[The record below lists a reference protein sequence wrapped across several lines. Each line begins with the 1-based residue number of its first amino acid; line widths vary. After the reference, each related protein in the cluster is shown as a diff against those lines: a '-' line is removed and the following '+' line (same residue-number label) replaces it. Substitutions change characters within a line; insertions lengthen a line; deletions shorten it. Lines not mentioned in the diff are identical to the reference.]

1 MNERPARRTSIRRRL
16 LLFLIGSLLLMVVGA
31 SFVSYW
37 VGMQSA
43 SDAYDR
49 ALLDPT
55 IDIAENI
62 KVDAS
67 GARVD
72 LPRKA
77 VDALVY
83 DHVDKVFFQVRA
95 DSGRIVD
102 GIDDLPPPPVD
113 PAPEQHLFFDG
124 VYHGEPV
131 RIAALRAPGGFVV
144 QVGETLNK
152 RNRLVKEILL
162 AGLIPTLLV
171 AGVSIALA
179 WAGVARG
186 LQPLERV
193 RKHLLGRPSGDLS
206 AIPETEAPIEILPV
220 VDAFNRLLG
229 QLRQANELQQR
240 FLENAAHQL
249 RTPLAGLQMHL
260 ELLLRRDLPPDA
272 KAEVERMHGATTR
285 AGHLA
290 TQLLALA
297 RAESASDRG
306 RPPELINLMTVA
318 DAAAHRWAPKAIA
331 QNIDLGF
338 VLEPA
343 LILGDALLIPEML
356 DNLIDNA
363 LRYTPS
369 GGTVTVATGQREGTP
384 YLCVDDTGPGI
395 PAADRDRVMERF
407 YRLPGT
413 AGNGSGLGLAIV
425 KEIADRH
432 AARIEISTPGGSGGT
447 RVRVEF
453 PQRETQGRSG
463 IPARH
468 QPGPPEAAEGAGRS
482 SRQPQA

>member
-1 MNERPARRTSIRRRL
+1 MNEAPARRTSIRRRL
-16 LLFLIGSLLLMVVGA
+16 LVFLVGSLLLMVVGA
-31 SFVSYW
+31 TFVSYR
-37 VGMQSA
+37 VALRSA

-49 ALLDPT
+49 ALLDPA
-55 IDIAENI
+55 IDITENI
-62 KVDAS
+62 KVDAA

-77 VDALVY
+77 VEALVY
-83 DHVDKVFFQVRA
+83 DHIDKVFFQVRA
-95 DSGRIVD
+95 DDGHIVD
-102 GIDDLPPPPVD
+102 GTDDLPPPPVV
-113 PAPEQHLFFDG
+113 PARDQHVFFDG
-124 VYHGEPV
+124 VYRGDSV
-131 RIAALRAPGGFVV
+131 RIVAMRAPGGFVV
-144 QVGETLNK
+144 QVGETLHK
-152 RNRLVKEILL
+152 RNRLVNEVLV

-171 AGVSIALA
+171 ACASIALA
-179 WAGVARG
+179 WVGVARG
-186 LQPLERV
+186 LQPLQRV
-193 RKHLLGRPSGDLS
+193 RNHLLGRPSGDLS
-206 AIPETEAPIEILPV
+206 PIPETEAPIEILPV

-229 QLRQANELQQR
+229 QLRQSNELQQR

-260 ELLLRRDLPPDA
+260 ELLSRRDLPADA
-272 KAEVERMHGATTR
+272 RAEVERMHGATTR
-285 AGHLA
+285 AAHLA

-297 RAESASDRG
+297 RAESGPDRG
-306 RPPELINLMTVA
+306 KPLELINLMAVA
-318 DAAAHRWAPKAIA
+318 NAAARRWAPKAIA

-343 LILGDALLIPEML
+343 LILGDALLIPELL

-363 LRYTPS
+363 LRYTPA
-369 GGTVTVATGQREGTP
+369 GGAVTVATGQREGTP

-395 PAADRDRVMERF
+395 PAAERDKVMERF

-432 AARIEISTPGGSGGT
+432 AATIEVSARDESGGT

-453 PQRETQGRSG
+453 LQHVPIAT
-463 IPARH
+463 
-468 QPGPPEAAEGAGRS
+468 
-482 SRQPQA
+482 